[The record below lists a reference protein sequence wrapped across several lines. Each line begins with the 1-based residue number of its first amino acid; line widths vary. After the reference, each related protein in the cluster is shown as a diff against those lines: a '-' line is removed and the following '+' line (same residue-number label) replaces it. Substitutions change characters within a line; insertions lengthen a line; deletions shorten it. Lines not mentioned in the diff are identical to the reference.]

1 MTCQVH
7 GYHWPPVLRVV
18 THHIQPLAMA
28 GRDIP
33 ANRVDVCDTGHYNI
47 HRCLDDLLHG
57 LPMRR
62 GTRKERAYAQQGYD
76 SWVAA
81 GKPGKPVFELRPEE
95 TA

>member
-7 GYHWPPVLRVV
+7 GYHWPPAPYTV
-18 THHIQPLAMA
+18 THHVWPKGM
-28 GRDIP
+28 GGPDI
-33 ANRVDVCDTGHYNI
+33 NSNKVVVCPTGHLNI